1 MKLAKL
7 DSANQLVIRNET
19 VDEEFNKI
27 NNAVSK
33 DLAGTDFVAIIL
45 GRCRG
50 SFSESQ
56 LPSKCVAVSK
66 EQQMDFYGESYYQRL
81 NNGV

>member
-33 DLAGTDFVAIIL
+33 DLAGTDFIAIIL
-45 GRCRG
+45 GNCSNAS
-50 SFSESQ
+50 SF
-56 LPSKCVAVSK
+56 
-66 EQQMDFYGESYYQRL
+66 RL
-81 NNGV
+81 SRLT